1 MLSVFITLTTLLG
14 ILVLLN
20 LLLTIGTIRR
30 LNQLT
35 QPGHAPSSAEI
46 GEEAGLAIGSPAPD
60 FQAETLTGEIVTLA
74 NYARRAV
81 SFIFVSPDCDACVE
95 KLPSLKTL
103 LPKARQAGVE
113 MVLVNTGGDKAA
125 TATFIQQHHVTLP
138 VLIAPFEENAFAHDY
153 KVPGTPF
160 FCLVNAENKVE
171 TVGMFGAEWEQLTHT
186 WGHRTEVLTN

>member
-35 QPGHAPSSAEI
+35 QPASVLPSDGM
-46 GEEAGLAIGSPAPD
+46 GEEEGLAIGSPAPD

-74 NYARRAV
+74 NYACRAV
-81 SFIFVSPDCDACVE
+81 SFIFVAPDCDACVE

-113 MVLVNTGGDKAA
+113 MVLVNTAGDKAT
-125 TATFIQQHHVTLP
+125 TATFIQQHHITLP
-138 VLIAPFEENAFAHDY
+138 VLIAPFEDNPFAHDY

-171 TVGMFGAEWEQLTHT
+171 TVGMFGPEWEQLTRT
-186 WGHRTEVLTN
+186 WSNLTEVMIN

>member
-1 MLSVFITLTTLLG
+1 MLSVFITVTTLLG

-35 QPGHAPSSAEI
+35 QPSHAPPSAEM

-60 FQAETLTGEIVTLA
+60 FRAETLTGEIVTLA

-81 SFIFVSPDCDACVE
+81 SFIFVAPDCDACVE

-113 MVLVNTGGDKAA
+113 MVLVNTAGDKTA
-125 TATFIQQHHVTLP
+125 TAHFIQQHHVTLP
-138 VLIAPFEENAFAHDY
+138 VLIAPFEENPFAQDY

-171 TVGMFGAEWEQLTHT
+171 TVGMFGTEWEQLTHAWSNPT
-186 WGHRTEVLTN
+186 GVRIN